1 MLKKKAPSRPQSQR
15 TGSGAL
21 KGISLG
27 TMTNRSGPPFPTR
40 NFVTIKLVACQF
52 PPRRVALVV
61 RWMPLE

>member
-1 MLKKKAPSRPQSQR
+1 
-15 TGSGAL
+15 
-21 KGISLG
+21 
-27 TMTNRSGPPFPTR
+27 MTNRSGPPFPTR